1 MTISL
6 TQARKLQSL
15 GVDKFAEKSWWS
27 NPVQTDEPFLDSC
40 NADVDACYL
49 LHIAQAYNA
58 EELLGMLKGDLEIY
72 RFEGECTVSTA
83 VNHSNPS
90 QDCTTFYG
98 ATLTEALGNKLIYD
112 LENGIITAEEA
123 NR

>member
-15 GVDKFAEKSWWS
+15 GVDKYAEKSWWS
-27 NPVQTDEPFLDSC
+27 NPVQTDGPFLDSC

-58 EELLGMLKGDLEIY
+58 EELLGILKGVLEIY
-72 RFEGECTVSTA
+72 RHPSEKRTWQICGE
-83 VNHSNPS
+83 HGEPI
-90 QDCTTFYG
+90 YG